1 MYKITWDT
9 ETGGVLLSS
18 TVSKET
24 LGVSPRPVFYEEL
37 DLLRLDAQGWT
48 YPRCNEPIM
57 WAVNK
62 QYWYRGQMLFEAKG
76 ANIYEPAT
84 LFFAPNV
91 EPMLLEPV
99 NVEEMLKRNA
109 DPMFLIESEAIAF
122 IRDTYVAY
130 ADVNKAHDAI
140 KANQGVDFEALAA
153 MIEKKTKQKMAVVKE
168 DCDSFD
174 VVPLD
179 VAKKEGK
186 RALLSTRIDRFIASF
201 SGGKD
206 SQVVLDLV
214 TRAIPPSEYEVIYSD
229 TGYELPSSLDLYEDV
244 KRYYGERFPAL
255 KFSTTRNHESVLN
268 YWDKI
273 GTPSD
278 THRWCCSVMKTAPLY
293 RSLKV
298 DGNKQARVLTFDG
311 VRSEESTRRSGYDR
325 IGKGK
330 HIFTFNA
337 HPIINW
343 NNVEIF
349 LYLLKYDLK
358 LNLAYRLG
366 KARVGCIICPFSTQ
380 WDDSIINR
388 AFPNE
393 LEPFLDRI
401 KSYACSSGIKDSDV
415 FLAERKWKIKILG
428 VHKNLPVIKYTQSNS
443 SFKAEITNAQQS
455 VFTWLPAICDYTVS
469 QRGNTYTGNLKFKD
483 AVYSYKINENR
494 ESRSCT
500 FIVDSL
506 VDQQKILLLKRL
518 CNKTAHCIACEVCEV
533 DCPTGAL
540 SISSDVNIDKSK
552 CIHCH
557 RCITGH
563 DRGCIVSD
571 CNRMVK
577 DSDST
582 LKVYG
587 YKKFGLREE
596 WIESFFSDP
605 EEFWESRMWGE
616 PMYDAFKRWAK
627 DAHILDGKNN
637 ITPFGNLLKSLYTD
651 NPTLVWEIIWINL
664 SYNSFIV
671 NKFISDTVFN
681 KTFYLNTVKEAIL
694 EKENVSSVSTLNNAC
709 VALFDMFGKSPIGE
723 DLMQAM
729 EDDKAKIRR
738 QYDDLSPEATAYSIL
753 KYTESHGFSEMRV
766 SDFYNTETKD
776 GPYRQFGISHMALV
790 KNLRYLSSEKNR
802 VLVAEL
808 NMGLDHIAL
817 EDGLTAEKLI
827 EHFLS

>member
-76 ANIYEPAT
+76 ANIYEPST

-91 EPMLLEPV
+91 EPMPLEPV
-99 NVEEMLKRNA
+99 DVEKMLKRNA
-109 DPMFLIESEAIAF
+109 DQMFLIESEAIAF

-140 KANQGVDFEALAA
+140 KANQGIDFEALAA
-153 MIEKKTKQKMAVVKE
+153 MVEKKTKQKMTVVKE

-179 VAKKEGK
+179 IAQKEGK
-186 RALLSTRIDRFIASF
+186 RALLYTRIDRFIASF

-229 TGYELPSSLDLYEDV
+229 TGYELPSSLDLYEDI
-244 KRYYGERFPAL
+244 KRYYSERFPAL

-343 NNVEIF
+343 SNVEIF

-393 LEPFLDRI
+393 LKPFLDKI
-401 KSYACSSGIKDSDV
+401 KSYASSSGIKDSDV

-428 VHKNLPVIKYTQSNS
+428 VHKDLPVIKYTQSNS

-455 VFTWLPAICDYTVS
+455 IFVWLPAICDYTVS
-469 QRGNTYTGNLKFKD
+469 QRGNIYTGNLKFKD
-483 AVYSYKINENR
+483 AVYSYKIHENR
-494 ESRSCT
+494 ELRSCT

-557 RCITGH
+557 RCITIH

-605 EEFWESRMWGE
+605 EEFWESKMWGE
-616 PMYDAFKRWAK
+616 PMYDAFKRWSK
-627 DAHILDGKNN
+627 DALILDGKNN
-637 ITPFGNLLKSLYTD
+637 ITPLGNLLKSLYTD

-664 SYNSFIV
+664 CYNSFIV
-671 NKFISDTVFN
+671 NKFISDTALN
-681 KTFYLNTVKEAIL
+681 KTYYLNTVQEAIL
-694 EKENVSSVSTLNNAC
+694 EKENVSSVSTLHNAC
-709 VALFDMFGKSPIGE
+709 VALFDMLGKSPIGE
-723 DLMQAM
+723 DLMQGM

-753 KYTESHGFSEMRV
+753 KYTESHGSSEMRV
-766 SDFYNTETKD
+766 SDFYNTETED

-808 NMGLDHIAL
+808 NMGLDHIKL
-817 EDGLTAEKLI
+817 EDGLTTEKLI